1 MELKDTIEM
10 MNSDDYKE
18 RLKAEYWQT
27 KIRCEKLET
36 ILLKYMDGTLK
47 FHLNGSAYYLLTLQA
62 NSMHLY
68 LDILQRRAKLE
79 GIDLEDVPC
88 N

>member
-27 KIRCEKLET
+27 KIRCEKLEAT
-36 ILLKYMDGTLK
+36 LLKYTHGTLEFK
-47 FHLNGSAYYLLTLQA
+47 LNGLAYYLLTLQV
-62 NSMHLY
+62 NSLY
-68 LDILQRRAKLE
+68 LHLDVLQRRAKLE
-79 GIDLEDVPC
+79 GIELEDVPC